1 MQALAGLCLVRS
13 AVEPPA
19 WLGSDSP
26 TWPPHEIL
34 AGRNGLVHL
43 PSLIAGRESFAPPTP
58 RLLTRNVLDYDLD
71 LDAAAPTAWLAFL
84 GRLWPEDAGR
94 GRPSRVVRLLLA
106 AGHQPAENPHDCR
119 PAAIRQGDD
128 PRVLGR
134 LVGMANVCAPTL
146 AGLATNFGLWPLL
159 GKTVAIISDARLS
172 GRADVNAVVERL
184 LSISGEDA
192 QTIDRKNLSQVT
204 CKLPV
209 RFVIMTNE
217 LPRLDDPSG
226 ADRPH
231 DRLAADPQLVRSGG
245 HRADGSAVGGA
256 SGHSAMG
263 HRRMA
268 ALAGARPVSAAGIGV
283 AAGGR
288 PGGPVQPDRGV
299 RAGAVRSRPRIRGA
313 GRTCSSCGKHGAR
326 RRAAATAPTPV
337 SAATCTALPD
347 LDDRRPRDGE
357 NRVRVYVGIRLTVTV
372 PDF

>member
-19 WLGSDSP
+19 WLGSDAP

-84 GRLWPEDAGR
+84 GRLWPEDAQAVAALQEWFGYC
-94 GRPSRVVRLLLA
+94 LLPDTSQQKILMIVGPRRSGKGTIA
-106 AGHQPAENPHDCR
+106 
-119 PAAIRQGDD
+119 
-128 PRVLGR
+128 RVLGR

-192 QTIDRKNLSQVT
+192 KTIDRKNLSQVT

-209 RFVIMTNE
+209 RFVIMTN
-217 LPRLDDPSG
+217 G
-226 ADRPH
+226 C
-231 DRLAADPQLVRSGG
+231 
-245 HRADGSAVGGA
+245 
-256 SGHSAMG
+256 
-263 HRRMA
+263 
-268 ALAGARPVSAAGIGV
+268 
-283 AAGGR
+283 
-288 PGGPVQPDRGV
+288 RGW
-299 RAGAVRSRPRIRGA
+299 
-313 GRTCSSCGKHGAR
+313 TT
-326 RRAAATAPTPV
+326 RAA
-337 SAATCTALPD
+337 
-347 LDDRRPRDGE
+347 R
-357 NRVRVYVGIRLTVTV
+357 
-372 PDF
+372 